1 VRTSNLREALAS
13 PLFTMI
19 RENAHLLETAG
30 HPCGLSAH
38 AEELESMTK
47 ALGAYRAG
55 APDSAARD
63 KEWLTGV
70 RLFFRELLQPV
81 ACQHDAAICL
91 GNDLKIKFVFR
102 LHGSGETMVHEPR
115 PHHFRATG

>member
-1 VRTSNLREALAS
+1 MFRFSVAAIGLRDESEDLIGGQRDDA
-13 PLFTMI
+13 
-19 RENAHLLETAG
+19 EHLLFLFHQIEKRLDGSDGTS
-30 HPCGLSAH
+30 PSRFLAH
-38 AEELESMTK
+38 VSRVRRT
-47 ALGAYRAG
+47 RF
-55 APDSAARD
+55 
-63 KEWLTGV
+63 TGV

>member
-1 VRTSNLREALAS
+1 MATKELAL
-13 PLFTMI
+13 
-19 RENAHLLETAG
+19 NADQNGTIQS
-30 HPCGLSAH
+30 LS
-38 AEELESMTK
+38 K
-47 ALGAYRAG
+47 N
-55 APDSAARD
+55 
-63 KEWLTGV
+63 TGV